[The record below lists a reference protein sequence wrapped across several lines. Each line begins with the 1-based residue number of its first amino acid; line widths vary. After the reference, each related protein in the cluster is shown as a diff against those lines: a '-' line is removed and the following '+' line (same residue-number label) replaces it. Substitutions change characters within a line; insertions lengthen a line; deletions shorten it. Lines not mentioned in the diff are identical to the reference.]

1 MARPLNATIVE
12 NHRADPSKRLEVPD
26 GAIVG
31 LYLVIQPSGV
41 KSWAVRYRAA
51 GQSRKVTLGPYPRLS
66 LKEARESARETLRI
80 ASEGGD
86 PAGDRVTLAKLRG
99 TPIKVTNTFEA
110 VLERFIASQKRKGR
124 RSADETRRILEK
136 DALPYWRGRAI
147 ETITPA
153 DIVERVEAIVD
164 RGKPVAA
171 SRFRAWCSKL
181 FSYAVQSQLRADN
194 PAKGLEDPTT
204 PRSLRRDRRLDDEE
218 LVHVWGAAQE
228 LGYPFGPLVQLLILT
243 GQRLREV
250 AEARW
255 SEFDLKRAQWT
266 IPGTRAKNGAE
277 HVVAL
282 TEPTLAILSAIPRI
296 GRSPYLFSTTGA
308 SQVSGF
314 SKGKARL
321 DAIIADRAGT
331 APLAPWRL
339 HDLRRTFVSGCAR
352 LRIPAEVVERAIN
365 HVSESFGGVR
375 GVYNVH
381 AYEDERRDAMKAWA
395 GHLALLL
402 GESNANVLHLARVGA

>member
-12 NHRADPSKRLEVPD
+12 NHRAEPSRRVEVPD

-31 LYLVIQPSGV
+31 LYLVVQPSGA

-86 PAGDRVTLAKLRG
+86 PAGDRVTLAKLKG
-99 TPIKVTNTFEA
+99 TPIKVTRNTFEA
-110 VLERFIASQKRKGR
+110 VLDRFIASQKRKGR
-124 RSADETRRILEK
+124 RSVDEMRRILEK
-136 DALPYWRGRAI
+136 DALAHWRGRAI
-147 ETITPA
+147 ESITPA
-153 DIVERVEAIVD
+153 DVVERVEAIVG

-181 FSYAVQSQLRADN
+181 FSYAVQSQLRQDN
-194 PAKGLEDPTT
+194 PAKGIEDPTT
-204 PRSLRRDRRLDDEE
+204 PRSLRRDRRLNDEE
-218 LVHVWGAAQE
+218 LVQVWRAARE

-255 SEFDLKRAQWT
+255 SEFDLNRAQWN

-277 HVVAL
+277 HIVAL
-282 TEPTLAILSAIPRI
+282 SEPVLAVLAAIPRI
-296 GRSPYLFSTTGA
+296 GRSPYLFTTTGA
-308 SQVSGF
+308 SPVSGF

-321 DAIIADRAGT
+321 DRMIARSNWDATRTVAATRSAPHIRIGLRAT
-331 APLAPWRL
+331 ADP
-339 HDLRRTFVSGCAR
+339 S
-352 LRIPAEVVERAIN
+352 
-365 HVSESFGGVR
+365 
-375 GVYNVH
+375 
-381 AYEDERRDAMKAWA
+381 
-395 GHLALLL
+395 
-402 GESNANVLHLARVGA
+402 